1 MYTQL
6 AWRNIWR
13 NPRRTAIILTAILIG
28 VAAMIILAALM
39 RGMVGGMV
47 ENAINN
53 MVGHIKVQHPAY
65 RSDPDIS
72 HGLPDVDDIFKAL
85 KMVLPESARLT
96 RRIRIDGV
104 VSNARE
110 TAGIEIL
117 GIHPESEVGMSFI
130 GTAPMEGSPVTDS
143 DKNGILIGAA
153 LAKKFR
159 TGMGKKLVVTTQ
171 RGDGESGSR
180 AFRIRGIFH
189 GDMEV
194 TEKAYV
200 FISLPAAERLV
211 QEKESATEIA
221 VTLARK
227 TSSKDLAE
235 LVMLCREVLKQFNVS
250 VYGWNDLLPAI
261 TAYLAMFDIF
271 LLIWFV
277 VIFIAMGF
285 GIVNTVL
292 MAVYERMREF
302 GLLKAI
308 GMGPGRIIRMV
319 MGESL
324 FLLMLGCALG
334 TFFGLGVTCYFAK
347 TGIDLGAFS
356 KGTEMWGMSRIIL
369 PVINAGDILFANA
382 VVLLLG
388 LLVSIY
394 PAVKAARFTPVE
406 TMRQS

>member
-47 ENAINN
+47 NNAIDN
-53 MVGHIKVQHPAY
+53 MVGHIKIQHPDY

-72 HGLPDVDDIFKAL
+72 HRLSEVDDIL
-85 KMVLPESARLT
+85 NTLRVVLPETARIT

-110 TAGIEIL
+110 TAGIEIV
-117 GIHPESEVGMSFI
+117 GIYPESEVGMSFI
-130 GTAPMEGSPVTDS
+130 GTAPVEGNPITAS

-153 LAKKFR
+153 LAEKFQ
-159 TGMGKKLVVTTQ
+159 TGIGKKLVVTTQ
-171 RGDGESGSR
+171 RGDGDSGAR

-189 GDMEV
+189 EDMEA
-194 TEKAYV
+194 TEKAYL
-200 FISLPAAERLV
+200 FISLPAAQRLV
-211 QEKESATEIA
+211 QEEDSATEIA
-221 VTLARK
+221 VTLARE
-227 TSSKDLAE
+227 TSGKELDK
-235 LVMLCREVLKQFNVS
+235 LVMECRAALKPFHVS
-250 VYGWNDLLPAI
+250 VYGWKDLLPAI
-261 TAYLAMFDIF
+261 TAYLAMFDLF

-308 GMGPGRIIRMV
+308 GMRPARIIRMV
-319 MGESL
+319 MGESF
-324 FLLMLGCALG
+324 FLLLLGCAGG
-334 TFFGLGVTCYFAK
+334 TVFGLGVTCYFAE

-356 KGTEMWGMSRIIL
+356 EGTQMWGMSRIIL
-369 PVINAGDILFANA
+369 PVINASDILFANA

-394 PAVKAARFTPVE
+394 PAIKAARFTPVE
-406 TMRQS
+406 TMRQN